1 VIREALVLEGSVRGT
16 GLHAAGIIIA
26 PKDLTEII
34 PVATSKETNLLI
46 TQFEGKIIENAG
58 VIKMDFLGLKTL
70 TVIRDALK
78 LIEQNHHIKID
89 IDAIPLDD
97 VKTLELYARG
107 ETNGTFQ
114 FESVGM
120 QKYLKELKP
129 DKFEDLIAMNALYRP
144 GPIEYI
150 PNFIARKHGREPVTF
165 DLPDME
171 EYLHETYGITVYQEQ
186 VMLLSQ
192 KLGGFTKGDADTLRK
207 AMGKKQIETL
217 NKMKGKF
224 LEGATA
230 KGHPA
235 ETLEK
240 IWTDWEAFA
249 SYAFNKSHSTCYA
262 FVAFQTAYLKAHY
275 PSEYMAAVLTS
286 NLGSIDKVTFYME
299 ECRKMQMN
307 VLGPDLNESGY
318 MFSVNKNGDL
328 RFGLGAVKGVGENA
342 IQALI
347 NERNTHGP
355 YRSIFDFTSRVNLRN
370 LNKRTLEACVHAGAF
385 DSFENIHRAQY
396 VTPDK
401 DGFTG
406 LDKAVKYGVSK
417 QEQAFSTQVNL
428 FGELAETEMP
438 LPKLPECEP
447 WSILQKLRNEK
458 EVIGFYLS
466 GHPLDLFKY
475 EIQNFCTVSVAELDD
490 LSKYAKRD
498 ITLAGIITIA
508 NHRIGKN
515 G

>member
-1 VIREALVLEGSVRGT
+1 DGTGSLQEKYNLQSDDIENVKKIREFKAGNDLKAEVIREALVLEGSVRGT
-16 GLHAAGIIIA
+16 GIHAAGIIIA

-34 PVATSKETNLLI
+34 PVSKSKETNLLI

-78 LIEQNHHIKID
+78 LIKQNHQINID
-89 IDAIPLDD
+89 IDTIPLDD

-171 EYLHETYGITVYQEQ
+171 EYLAETYGITVYQEQ

-192 KLGGFTKGDADTLRK
+192 KLAGFTKGDADNLRK

-217 NKMKGKF
+217 NKMKGTF
-224 LEGATA
+224 LQGATA

-235 ETLEK
+235 EVLEK

-262 FVAFQTAYLKAHY
+262 LVAFQTAYLKAHY

-286 NLGSIDKVTFYME
+286 NLGNIDKVTFYME
-299 ECRKMQMN
+299 ECRKMQMH
-307 VLGPDLNESGY
+307 VLGPDVNESNY
-318 MFSVNKNGDL
+318 MFS
-328 RFGLGAVKGVGENA
+328 
-342 IQALI
+342 
-347 NERNTHGP
+347 
-355 YRSIFDFTSRVNLRN
+355 
-370 LNKRTLEACVHAGAF
+370 
-385 DSFENIHRAQY
+385 
-396 VTPDK
+396 
-401 DGFTG
+401 
-406 LDKAVKYGVSK
+406 
-417 QEQAFSTQVNL
+417 
-428 FGELAETEMP
+428 
-438 LPKLPECEP
+438 
-447 WSILQKLRNEK
+447 
-458 EVIGFYLS
+458 
-466 GHPLDLFKY
+466 
-475 EIQNFCTVSVAELDD
+475 
-490 LSKYAKRD
+490 
-498 ITLAGIITIA
+498 
-508 NHRIGKN
+508 
-515 G
+515 